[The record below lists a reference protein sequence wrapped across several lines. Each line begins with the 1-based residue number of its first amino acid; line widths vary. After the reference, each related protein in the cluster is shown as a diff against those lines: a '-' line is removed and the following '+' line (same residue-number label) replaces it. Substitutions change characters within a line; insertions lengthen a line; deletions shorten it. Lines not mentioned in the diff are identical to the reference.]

1 MVCWYPPAALQ
12 ALNRQV
18 RARGDVVRVGDAEAD
33 AYFATRPKLIARSGP
48 GLRANRGRW
57 KGVSHWKRKSRAMPQ
72 NMRWQASRVRCIGRA
87 FV

>member
-33 AYFATRPKLIARSGP
+33 AYFATRPKDSQIGAWASRQS
-48 GLRANRGRW
+48 RAEGALHCE
-57 KGVSHWKRKSRAMPQ
+57 KGSRAMPR
-72 NMRWQASRVRCIGRA
+72 NMR
-87 FV
+87 